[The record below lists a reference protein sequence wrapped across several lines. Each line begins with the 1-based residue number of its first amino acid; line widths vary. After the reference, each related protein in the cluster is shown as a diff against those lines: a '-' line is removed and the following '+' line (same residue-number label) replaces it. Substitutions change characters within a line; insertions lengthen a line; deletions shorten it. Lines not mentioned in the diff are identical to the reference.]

1 MVSNVFVHVRGRRG
15 RTGDRRVRVR
25 GGRCVGDARSVR
37 EARCQPPNP
46 YTRNNCTRGISV
58 PGGFTATQ
66 KLRTATAQAE
76 RATVGVGTCHRTCS
90 MLSRKVTKVMKYPRP
105 FWHSGWTESETKRNR
120 VQGSR
125 ACCCISGGRVARN
138 RVSTSESA
146 PPDLSELAASARSW
160 VTLNHC
166 LHRVHT
172 DIDRSPG
179 RRIIGSA

>member
-1 MVSNVFVHVRGRRG
+1 VVSNVFVHVRAGEVERE
-15 RTGDRRVRVR
+15 TGKCACAVAGAWATRVLL
-25 GGRCVGDARSVR
+25 

-58 PGGFTATQ
+58 PRWINRNTETTPYR
-66 KLRTATAQAE
+66 KPS
-76 RATVGVGTCHRTCS
+76 ATVGVGTCHRTRCS
-90 MLSRKVTKVMKYPRP
+90 MLSREVTKVMKYPRP
-105 FWHSGWTESETKRNR
+105 FWHSGWTESETKQNR

-125 ACCCISGGRVARN
+125 ACCCISGGRVPRN